1 MTNDSE
7 RYSDYCTEPPT
18 PEIYRRCKWC
28 GSDFTERGELIQ
40 DFEKADNSE
49 TVEMSEPC
57 EACEAFMNAEKL
69 ANLNCIYKFA
79 LKNKFDVE
87 KTIVDC
93 KKDRLYFHVDRIKE
107 IVEILKKIDKLTF

>member
-7 RYSDYCTEPPT
+7 RYSDYLIEPPA

-57 EACEAFMNAEKL
+57 EACYAFMSAEKL
-69 ANLNCIYKFA
+69 ANLNCVYKFA

-87 KTIVDC
+87 KTVADC

>member
-7 RYSDYCTEPPT
+7 SYSDYLIETAE

-28 GSDFTERGELIQ
+28 DSYFTESGELIQ
-40 DFEKADNSE
+40 AFEKADNSE
-49 TVEMSEPC
+49 TIDMSEPC
-57 EACEAFMNAEKL
+57 EACEAFMSAEKL
-69 ANLNCIYKFA
+69 ANLTCVYKFA

-93 KKDRLYFHVDRIKE
+93 KKDHLYFHVDRIAE
-107 IVEILKKIDKLTF
+107 IIELLKPIDKLTF

>member
-1 MTNDSE
+1 MTKNSE
-7 RYSDYCTEPPT
+7 SYSDYLIETAE

-79 LKNKFDVE
+79 LKNKFNIE

-93 KKDRLYFHVDRIKE
+93 KKDRLYFHVDRIAE
-107 IVEILKKIDKLTF
+107 IIELLKPINKLTF

>member
-7 RYSDYCTEPPT
+7 RYSDYLIETVA

-28 GSDFTERGELIQ
+28 ETDFTESGELIQ
-40 DFEKADNSE
+40 AFEKADNSE
-49 TVEMSEPC
+49 TIYMSEPC
-57 EACEAFMNAEKL
+57 EACEAFINAEKL

-79 LKNKFDVE
+79 LKNKFNIE

-93 KKDRLYFHVDRIKE
+93 KKDRLYFHIDRIKE

>member
-7 RYSDYCTEPPT
+7 RYSDYRTEPPT
-18 PEIYRRCKWC
+18 PEIYHHCKWC
-28 GSDFTERGELIQ
+28 ESDFTESGELIQ
-40 DFEKADNSE
+40 AFEKADNSE
-49 TVEMSEPC
+49 TIDMSEPC
-57 EACEAFMNAEKL
+57 EACEAFINAEKL

-93 KKDRLYFHVDRIKE
+93 KNDRLYFHVDRIKE
-107 IVEILKKIDKLTF
+107 IIELLKPINKLTF

>member
-7 RYSDYCTEPPT
+7 RYSDYLIEAAE
-18 PEIYRRCKWC
+18 PEIYHHCKWC
-28 GSDFTERGELIQ
+28 GSDFTENGDLVQ

-57 EACEAFMNAEKL
+57 EACYAFMSAEKL
-69 ANLNCIYKFA
+69 ANLNCVYKFA

-87 KTIVDC
+87 KTVADC
-93 KKDRLYFHVDRIKE
+93 KKDRLYFHVDRIAE
-107 IVEILKKIDKLTF
+107 IIELLKPINKLTF

>member
-7 RYSDYCTEPPT
+7 RYSDYLIETVA

-28 GSDFTERGELIQ
+28 ESDFTERGELIQ
-40 DFEKADNSE
+40 AFEKADNSE

-57 EACEAFMNAEKL
+57 EACQAFMNAEKL
-69 ANLNCIYKFA
+69 ANLNCVYKFA

-87 KTIVDC
+87 KTVADC
-93 KKDRLYFHVDRIKE
+93 KKDRLYFHIDRIKE

>member
-7 RYSDYCTEPPT
+7 RYSDYLIEPVA
-18 PEIYRRCKWC
+18 PEIYSQCKYC
-28 GSDFTERGELIQ
+28 LSIFNSFGDLVQ
-40 DFEKADNSE
+40 DFEMSDNSE
-49 TVEMSEPC
+49 IVQMSEPC
-57 EACEAFMNAEKL
+57 EACEAFMSAEKL
-69 ANLNCIYKFA
+69 ANLNCVYKFA

-87 KTIVDC
+87 KTVADC

>member
-7 RYSDYCTEPPT
+7 RYSDYLIETVA

-28 GSDFTERGELIQ
+28 ETDFTESGELIQ
-40 DFEKADNSE
+40 AFEKADNSE
-49 TVEMSEPC
+49 TIYMSEPC
-57 EACEAFMNAEKL
+57 EACEAFINAEKL
-69 ANLNCIYKFA
+69 ANLNCIYRFA

-93 KKDRLYFHVDRIKE
+93 KKDRLYFHIDRIKE